1 MSLIRMKSNYQNKI
15 ESKSIEP
22 DIGNFTQ
29 PIKEI
34 ETKTKNPNH
43 NLMIGEGVTIN
54 GNVKSDNEVIIQGTV
69 EGDVECNSITI
80 DNSGYLKG
88 KIKTENMLVKGR
100 AEGEISVNSLL
111 EIKSK
116 GDVSGKVFYGG
127 IQIEEEGKLA
137 GEINYNDSKNKQ
149 EEFKDWKTLWH

>member
-1 MSLIRMKSNYQNKI
+1 MSLLNLKTNYQKKI
-15 ESKSIEP
+15 ETKFAEP
-22 DIGNFTQ
+22 EMDNIIH
-29 PIKEI
+29 PKKEK

-149 EEFKDWKTLWH
+149 EEFKDWKTL